1 MDKLGFIEF
10 MKSQKDWVSNDNNE
24 FRIFHD
30 TLKAP
35 EGAWYDSY
43 ESSSYVLV
51 DDIIFGYTE
60 TEDGYDEGNSDSTRY
75 SSYEELIK
83 NEF

>member
-10 MKSQKDWVSNDNNE
+10 MKSQKGWVSNDNNE